1 MDAMG
6 RDVSKVVMVRLGE
19 PAPAEQRL
27 REVGMGVMF
36 LGDQVQITDV
46 TFGSQAE
53 RFGVDFG
60 MNITEVLVPDADRPP
75 KEIMFIPALVL
86 LGFVV
91 LLQWRR
97 HRVSAPAT
105 CSKEN
110 VDVSRDPAA
119 G

>member
-27 REVGMGVMF
+27 REVGLGVMF

-53 RFGVDFG
+53 RYGVDFG
-60 MNITEVLVPDADRPP
+60 MNITEVLVPDADRLP
-75 KEIMFIPALVL
+75 KEVMFIPALVL
-86 LGFVV
+86 LG
-91 LLQWRR
+91 L
-97 HRVSAPAT
+97 SSCCSGAAT
-105 CSKEN
+105 
-110 VDVSRDPAA
+110 